1 MLWSMDSDG
10 SRGNLASFAATA
22 TDDDDDDDD
31 ADDNIVADDLVM
43 FVDVVNA

>member
-10 SRGNLASFAATA
+10 SRGNLASTA
-22 TDDDDDDDD
+22 ETDDDDD

>member
-10 SRGNLASFAATA
+10 SRGNLASTAETA
-22 TDDDDDDDD
+22 TDDDDDD